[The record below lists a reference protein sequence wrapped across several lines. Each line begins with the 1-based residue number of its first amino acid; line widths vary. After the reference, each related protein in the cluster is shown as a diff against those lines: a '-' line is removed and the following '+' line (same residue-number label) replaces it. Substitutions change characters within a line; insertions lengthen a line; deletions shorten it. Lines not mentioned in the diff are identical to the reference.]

1 MVIALIKDLIH
12 YYNYYLY
19 IYTMIFKTQRET
31 LLAPLTQICGVVEK
45 KGTLPVL
52 SNVLMK
58 TDTDQ
63 LLLTTSDL
71 DVEMRSECAADV
83 IEPGE
88 ITVPAQKFLDICK
101 ALPDGSVL
109 QFEFQEGK
117 CLITSGK
124 SKFSLSTLSAMEFPL
139 IEDMESYQQVQ
150 IDSNDLKRM
159 LKQTVFCMA
168 VQDVRYFLNGLLFEV
183 SHNKLRCVSADGHRL
198 ALSECDYVNDAEI
211 NKQILIP
218 RKGVLELQKM
228 IKDIDQTITLFVGNN
243 HVKVQVEHIAMT
255 SKLIDG
261 KFPDYEAVI
270 PLNME
275 KQFVADKETLRKS
288 LLRVA
293 ILSNE
298 QYKGVKFK
306 ISQNRLEIVGNNPDQ
321 EQAEDVITIATDI
334 EQIET
339 AFNVNYLLEA
349 TNAFEDD
356 DIQFSFKEATSSC
369 LIKHPTRTDCR
380 LVVMP
385 LRI

>member
-1 MVIALIKDLIH
+1 
-12 YYNYYLY
+12 
-19 IYTMIFKTQRET
+19 MIFKTQRET

>member
-1 MVIALIKDLIH
+1 
-12 YYNYYLY
+12 
-19 IYTMIFKTQRET
+19 MIFKAQRESI
-31 LLAPLTQICGVVEK
+31 LAPLNQICGVVEK

-52 SNVLMK
+52 SNVLIK
-58 TDTDQ
+58 TDGDQ

-71 DVEMRSECAADV
+71 DVEMRSECVVDV
-83 IEPGE
+83 EEGGE
-88 ITVPAQKFLDICK
+88 VTVPAQKFLDICK
-101 ALPDGSVL
+101 ALPDGSL
-109 QFEFQEGK
+109 IHFEYQQGQ
-117 CLITSGK
+117 CLITSGQ
-124 SKFSLSTLSAMEFPL
+124 SKFSLSTLSAQEFPL
-139 IEDMESYQQVQ
+139 IEEMESYQQVV
-150 IDSNDLKRM
+150 IASSDLQRM

-183 SHNKLRCVSADGHRL
+183 SPNKLRCVSADGHRL
-198 ALSECDYVNDAEI
+198 ALSECDYVNDSGI
-211 NKQILIP
+211 NKQVLIP

-228 IKDIDQTITLFVGNN
+228 IKDIDQDITLFVGNN

-275 KQFVADKETLRKS
+275 QQFTADKELLRKA

-306 ISQNRLEIVGNNPDQ
+306 ISENQLEIVGNNPDQ
-321 EQAEDVITIATDI
+321 EQAEDVIAVQTDI
-334 EQIET
+334 QHIET

-349 TNAFEDD
+349 TNAILDD

-369 LIKHPTRTDCR
+369 LIKHPERTDCR

>member
-1 MVIALIKDLIH
+1 
-12 YYNYYLY
+12 
-19 IYTMIFKTQRET
+19 MIFKTQRET

-52 SNVLMK
+52 SNVLLK
-58 TDTDQ
+58 TDDEQ

-71 DVEMRSECAADV
+71 DVEMRSECDAEI
-83 IEPGE
+83 IEAGE

-101 ALPDGSVL
+101 ALPDGSIL
-109 QFEFQEGK
+109 QFEYQEGK
-117 CLITSGK
+117 CLITSGQ

-139 IEDMESYQQVQ
+139 IDDMESYHQVQ
-150 IDSNDLKRM
+150 VESQDLKRM

-198 ALSECDYVNDAEI
+198 ALSECDYVNESEL
-211 NKQILIP
+211 NKQVLIP

-228 IKDIDQTITLFVGNN
+228 IKDIDQTITLFIGNN
-243 HVKVQVEHIAMT
+243 HIKVQVEHIAMT

-275 KQFVADKETLRKS
+275 KQFVADKETLKKS

-306 ISQNRLEIVGNNPDQ
+306 ITNNTLEIVGNNPDQ
-321 EQAEDVITIATDI
+321 EQAEDIISINSDI

-349 TNAFEDD
+349 TNAFVDD
-356 DIQFSFKEATSSC
+356 EIQFSFKEATSSC

>member
-1 MVIALIKDLIH
+1 
-12 YYNYYLY
+12 
-19 IYTMIFKTQRET
+19 MIFKTQRET

-52 SNVLMK
+52 SNVLLK
-58 TDTDQ
+58 TDNDQ

-71 DVEMRSECAADV
+71 DVEMRSECVAEI

-109 QFEFQEGK
+109 HFEFHEGK

-124 SKFSLSTLSAMEFPL
+124 SKFSVSTLSAMEFPL
-139 IEDMESYQQVQ
+139 IEDMETYQQVH
-150 IDSNDLKRM
+150 IESADLKRM

-228 IKDIDQTITLFVGNN
+228 IKDVDQVISLFVGNN

-306 ISQNRLEIVGNNPDQ
+306 ISTDRLEIVGNNPDQ
-321 EQAEDVITIATDI
+321 EQAEDVINVSTDI
-334 EQIET
+334 EEIET

-349 TNAFEDD
+349 TNAFVDD
-356 DIQFSFKEATSSC
+356 EIQFSFKEATSSC